1 MLAPR
6 FIVAPLIVSFTVLA
20 CGGCSIFE
28 NLTGSKSAAAKQAQ
42 VQASELQQ
50 LQLNVMGFADEYA
63 GSIREPVQ
71 RFQLTTED
79 AEARLLAQNW
89 KLSQSTAAYTIASS
103 PNPVANAVDMVVLAT
118 LSRMA
123 IEDAWV
129 GEKFGERAA
138 PLRDAHRHLEQRA
151 WTVAADMLTAAQ
163 SAELKHLIEDWRAQ
177 NPNVRAVAYVHL
189 GDFAK
194 SIGRPKAGE
203 EQERKGGLFHL
214 IGLDPIGQ
222 LDPAVREITQ
232 TRQLAERTIYYAQR
246 APNLLD
252 MQVERLTYQLAA
264 MPETK
269 RVLADA
275 DSFGGAAAS
284 ASRLADNLPE
294 VVAREREAAIRQF
307 MDALNAQNAQLSALV
322 GEMRL
327 ALEAGKGTSDSV
339 NATIR
344 SLDQLMGRFDKP
356 KPADAP
362 PEPPGR
368 PFDITEYTAAAAEF
382 SRTANELQ
390 QLLGSLENGAPA
402 LAQSAGQA
410 AAQLQSVL
418 DHVIWRAFE
427 LGLALVFAAL
437 AAGLAYRAAARR
449 WLA

>member
-1 MLAPR
+1 MTTRRPLLAPI
-6 FIVAPLIVSFTVLA
+6 IVGLVALA
-20 CGGCSIFE
+20 FSGCSIIQ
-28 NLTGSKSAAAKQAQ
+28 NLTGGKAAAKQASQ
-42 VQASELQQ
+42 QASELQQ
-50 LQLNVMGFADEYA
+50 LQLQVMGFADEYA
-63 GSIREPVQ
+63 GGIREPIQ
-71 RFQLTTED
+71 RFQLATQD
-79 AEARLLAQNW
+79 PEARLLAQNW

-123 IEDAWV
+123 IEDAWI
-129 GEKFGERAA
+129 GERFGEQAV

-151 WTVAADMLTAAQ
+151 WAVVAEILNPDQVAQ
-163 SAELKHLIEDWRAQ
+163 LRNLIDDWRAQ

-189 GDFAK
+189 SDFAK
-194 SIGRPKAGE
+194 SIGRPKVGE
-203 EQERKGGLFHL
+203 EATRKGGLFQL

-252 MQVERLTYQLAA
+252 MQVERLSYQLAA
-264 MPETK
+264 MPETR
-269 RVLADA
+269 RVLADT
-275 DSFGGAAAS
+275 DNFGSAAAS
-284 ASRLADNLPE
+284 AGRLADKLPE

-307 MDALNAQNAQLSALV
+307 MDALNDQSAQMRGLV
-322 GEMRL
+322 GELRL
-327 ALEAGKGTSDSV
+327 ALDSGKGTSDSV

-344 SLDQLMGRFDKP
+344 SLDQLMARFDKP

-382 SRTANELQ
+382 SRTANQLQ
-390 QLLGSLENGAPA
+390 QLVASLAQGAPA
-402 LAQSAGQA
+402 LAESAGQA
-410 AAQLQSVL
+410 AAQLRSVL
-418 DHVIWRAFE
+418 DHLIWRAFAM
-427 LGLALVFAAL
+427 GLALVFAVF
-437 AAGLAYRAAARR
+437 AAALGYRFVTRR